1 MKIQIKK
8 KVLENFKKKLREN
21 KSSRGDKQFDKTV
34 GFYGNHGS
42 VKSFNTFDEDEDDLP
57 VQPGA
62 HMSQQLS
69 VESPPVEDPD
79 YVPGTSKELGLALM
93 RITKEVPFDKI
104 EFFYR
109 KSHALLDAALDAH
122 DITYFNESVAHDVIP
137 NTQDCE
143 QTKNRNILRHRD
155 IFLQEVINKIETHIN
170 QQANVTFNKDNER
183 LFLLNE
189 ALDFAN
195 QPIPIQRRL
204 LKLLPR
210 FEAGVKS
217 GEISP
222 NKATELFLKSA
233 RIQDTGDNEVLN
245 HFIEMAPG
253 DISKDAFVNPP
264 KSLEDI
270 EPKTKKTKKIEDPVS
285 KMKYDP
291 TKSLDDLEG
300 PTSQEMKQLDKDIL
314 VKLHDVEKE
323 ENESLEFINTWTF
336 DDTVP
341 LNKILYALSISL
353 NEISYE
359 VLRSNYIRKFGGQYL
374 GTPDSK
380 FDSGIKQYDMTHPL
394 SRDYAERFLSSA
406 KGIYGFDTKNILR
419 QHNVVKMSDEEL
431 EGVLFNAV
439 SGIINRIPEFK
450 QKILTIIKK
459 HYPGAKLQDTIDFMC
474 ELLSRKYRGE
484 SLILEKDLIGIVIG
498 GMFKR
503 ALIDLP
509 DPVKIPKAPLG
520 HGGNIKSFYKR
531 AKVYPAEFKKY
542 LPDLIMNLLPKFR
555 AGISVK
561 AEGNE
566 ITFTDRKTN
575 LNVTATVKDVMDKIK
590 KYIDHMIDEANKPS
604 AAALRKAAEAEE
616 DPFKSAMKTIQK
628 MDTEEDETKE
638 KLNKD
643 GLTKDEAELKGVL
656 IDIKKM
662 VDSGS
667 WMHIAP
673 LFGFSG
679 APGVRQWFMKFPE
692 MKHKIGVAALRGVP
706 GPSKIMEQIN
716 YLHDDVIKFFI
727 DDSNVHEGKK
737 GLMSIMIDE
746 LSGKKNLTNDEKADL
761 KLYRQLN
768 TDFLQ
773 LADMIQMEDI
783 PTLQAKPE
791 YQNLKTKPGGAVL
804 QFFIGNIFDRVLK
817 NVYSDWQSNAQS
829 MLEAEGVKSSEA
841 KRLSQHFTGLK
852 KVPDF
857 ANLKK
862 TALSFINA
870 GITKEKFFNLYE
882 KSYKWFFT
890 NVAEGLE
897 TDAKLKKDR
906 EFFESSKTNL
916 YKPNGRLN
924 ISIIKK
930 IKKLLI
936 EAINNYKEDLGVQIA
951 TNRIKAMLS
960 QAEQEFPQLKLSA
973 DEQKE
978 LKESNT
984 KNDILL
990 ASLKSVIKG
999 YL

>member
-1 MKIQIKK
+1 MSIKINKK
-8 KVLENFKKKLREN
+8 TLKKFKSKSKLILESRSDKNFN
-21 KSSRGDKQFDKTV
+21 NTTS
-34 GFYGNHGS
+34 FYGNYGS
-42 VKSFNTFDEDEDDLP
+42 VKSFNNFEEDLEEFPLKP
-57 VQPGA
+57 SA
-62 HMSQQLS
+62 HMAMQLS
-69 VESPPVEDPD
+69 VEEPPVDDPD
-79 YVPGTSKELGLALM
+79 FIPATIQELGLAAT
-93 RITKEVPFDKI
+93 RICREVPHEKI

-109 KSHALLDAALDAH
+109 KLHKLLDAALDH
-122 DITYFNESVAHDVIP
+122 DD
-137 NTQDCE
+137 
-143 QTKNRNILRHRD
+143 
-155 IFLQEVINKIETHIN
+155 
-170 QQANVTFNKDNER
+170 KD
-183 LFLLNE
+183 LFILNE
-189 ALDFAN
+189 ALDFTS
-195 QPIPIQRRL
+195 QPIPVQRRL
-204 LKLLPR
+204 AKLLPR
-210 FEAGVKS
+210 YEAGVKS

-222 NKATELFLKSA
+222 KKAAELFLKA
-233 RIQDTGDNEVLN
+233 AKIQDAGNDEILN
-245 HFIEMAPG
+245 HFTDIAPSG
-253 DISKDAFVNPP
+253 SRQDAFVTPP
-264 KSLEDI
+264 TSLKDI
-270 EPKTKKTKKIEDPVS
+270 TPKAKQIKKIEDPVS

-323 ENESLEFINTWTF
+323 ENESLEYINTWTF

-374 GTPDSK
+374 STPEAK
-380 FDSGIKQYDMTHPL
+380 FDSGIRQYDQTHPL

-419 QHNVVKMSDEEL
+419 QRNVVKMSDEEL
-431 EGVLFNAV
+431 EAVLFNSV

-450 QKILTIIKK
+450 QKIINIIKK
-459 HYPGAKLQDTIDFMC
+459 HYPEATLENTIDFMC
-474 ELLSRKYRGE
+474 ELLSMKYRGE
-484 SLILEKDLIGIVIG
+484 SLILEKDLIGIAIQ

-531 AKVYPAEFKKY
+531 AKVYPEEFRKH
-542 LPDLIMNLLPKFR
+542 LPDLIMKLLPKFR
-555 AGISVK
+555 TGISVK
-561 AEGNE
+561 EEGNE
-566 ITFTDRKTN
+566 IIFVDRITK
-575 LNVTATVKDVMDKIK
+575 LGVTASKEEVMDRIK
-590 KYIDHMIDEANKPS
+590 KHIEHQIDIANKPS
-604 AAALRKAAEAEE
+604 AAALRQAAADEE
-616 DPFKSAMKTIQK
+616 DPFKGAMKTIQK

-746 LSGKKNLTNDEKADL
+746 LSAKKNLSDDEKADL

-783 PTLQAKPE
+783 PTLQGKPE
-791 YQNLKTKPGGAVL
+791 YLDLKTKPGGAVL

-817 NVYSDWQSNAQS
+817 NVYNDWQSNAQS

-857 ANLKK
+857 TNLKK

-870 GITKEKFFNLYE
+870 GVTKEKFFKLYE

-890 NVAEGLE
+890 NVADGLE

-906 EFFESSKTNL
+906 EFFESAKTNL

-960 QAEQEFPQLKLSA
+960 QAEQEFPQLKLSD
-973 DEQKE
+973 DESGDKE
-978 LKESNT
+978 DLREN
-984 KNDILL
+984 LL
-990 ASLKSVIKG
+990 NIIERYV
-999 YL
+999 